1 MKMTTNNIAQQLLEP
16 FPPEMER
23 VVSKGGAKLIYIPV
37 SEVINRLNKVLGIE
51 NWSYS
56 VVDYHRDQIDPD
68 YCIAHVVLTANING
82 EKVVRDGI
90 GGQKINRTK
99 NGDILDLGN
108 DMKGA
113 VSDALKKAAQTL
125 GVGLYLSRS
134 EEAMEIEEVM
144 NAASTPVSEE
154 EKARMARWD
163 EFASITKTLSSEQ
176 KSQLNEFWD
185 SYSGGKP
192 KPTKTTASS
201 SDIDALMEEAVK
213 VSFGKPSKIKEKV
226 GEASE

>member
-1 MKMTTNNIAQQLLEP
+1 MTTNNIAQQLLEP
-16 FPPEMER
+16 FPPEMEK
-23 VVSKGGAKLIYIPV
+23 VVSKSGTKLIYIPV

-56 VVDYHRDQIDPD
+56 VVNFHRDQIDPD
-68 YCIAHVVLTANING
+68 YCIAHIVLTANING
-82 EKVVRDGI
+82 EKVVRDGL
-90 GGQKINRTK
+90 GGQKILRTR

-144 NAASTPVSEE
+144 GAVAAPVSEE
-154 EKARMARWD
+154 EKERLSRWD
-163 EFASITKTLSSEQ
+163 EFASITKTLNADQ
-176 KSQLNEFWD
+176 KSSLNAFWD
-185 SYSGGKP
+185 DYSDGKP
-192 KPTKTTASS
+192 KPTKSTASLNEINS
-201 SDIDALMEEAVK
+201 LIEEAVK
-213 VSFGKPSKIKEKV
+213 ISFGKPSKIKTAV
-226 GEASE
+226 GEASD

>member
-1 MKMTTNNIAQQLLEP
+1 MTTNTIAQQLLEP

-56 VVDYHRDQIDPD
+56 VVDFHRDSIDTD
-68 YCIAHVVLTANING
+68 FCIAHVVLTANIGG

-144 NAASTPVSEE
+144 NAASAPVSEE
-154 EKARMARWD
+154 EKERLSRWE
-163 EFASITKTLSSEQ
+163 EFASITKSLSSEQ
-176 KSQLNEFWD
+176 KSLLNDFWD
-185 SYSGGKP
+185 RHSGGKP
-192 KPTKTTASS
+192 KPTKSTASN

-213 VSFGKPSKIKEKV
+213 ITFGKPSKPKEAV
-226 GEASE
+226 GSQGD